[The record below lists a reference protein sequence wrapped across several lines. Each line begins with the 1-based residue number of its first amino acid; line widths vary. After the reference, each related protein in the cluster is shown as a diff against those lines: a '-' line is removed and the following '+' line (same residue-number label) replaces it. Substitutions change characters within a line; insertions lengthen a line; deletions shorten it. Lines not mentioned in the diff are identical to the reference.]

1 MAWIRGGYLRPPQT
15 SREAAR
21 PVSEVITT
29 RPVSDADADDLIA
42 LVGDSYA
49 EYPGCILDLDDLDRD
64 LLEPATAI
72 SRVAGRWWVV
82 EDDGRIVGSIAAGDV
97 DQDGDVELKRLYVAS
112 THRRRG
118 VAADL
123 VAEVEAH
130 GRRLDARRVVLWTD
144 SRFTQAHRLYERLGY
159 VETGE
164 RRDLDDLSNTTE
176 LEFVKPL

>member
-1 MAWIRGGYLRPPQT
+1 VG
-15 SREAAR
+15 
-21 PVSEVITT
+21 EVITT

-42 LVGDSYA
+42 LVGDAYA

-64 LLEPATAI
+64 LLRPATAI
-72 SRVAGRWWVV
+72 ARASGRWWVV
-82 EDDGRIVGSIAAGDV
+82 EDDGRVVGSIAASDID
-97 DQDGDVELKRLYVAS
+97 DQHDVELKRLYVAS

-118 VAADL
+118 VAAHL

-130 GRRLDARRVVLWTD
+130 ARRLGARRVVLWTD
-144 SRFTQAHRLYERLGY
+144 SRFTQAHRLYQRLGY
-159 VETGE
+159 VDTGE

>member
-1 MAWIRGGYLRPPQT
+1 M
-15 SREAAR
+15 
-21 PVSEVITT
+21 SEVITT
-29 RPVSDADADDLIA
+29 RPVSDTDAEDLIA

-64 LLEPATAI
+64 LLQPATAI
-72 SRVAGRWWVV
+72 ERVSGRWWVV
-82 EDDGRIVGSIAAGDV
+82 EDDGRVVGSIAASDIGD
-97 DQDGDVELKRLYVAS
+97 QHDVELKRLYVAS

-118 VAADL
+118 VAAHL

-130 GRRLDARRVVLWTD
+130 ARRLGARRVVLWTD
-144 SRFTQAHRLYERLGY
+144 SRFTQAHRLYQRLGY
-159 VETGE
+159 LETGE